1 LVSSATFWNL
11 AYCSIIVVTIPRNL
25 ADQLIPS
32 RYIRFNRILLP
43 MSLIIHLF
51 LPDRHP
57 WPLQSKDL
65 RLVRRENGMTP
76 RQRVSL
82 HPPLKRVLG
91 QHLAHPAA
99 NVGRLGVPLEIAVR
113 DAKALVE
120 LVRVEL
126 VGREDAERGRVEL
139 DNLLEVRADAM
150 LSAGLYG
157 DGASLL

>member
-1 LVSSATFWNL
+1 
-11 AYCSIIVVTIPRNL
+11 
-25 ADQLIPS
+25 
-32 RYIRFNRILLP
+32 